1 MKKIKYCLLL
11 AFGLCWTGGE
21 VWAQSYGQSEDYE
34 EMDFKDFDLEGYN
47 KKAFK
52 RNCKELEKWKQAVK
66 ENPKDE
72 RAWDEYANT
81 LSGMKRNGTAAD
93 SLVKIEYPI
102 MLEGMK
108 KHIPHTATY
117 ELAKNDNPNEKNGL
131 SYDEIIDKYPDS
143 FLHYSTYIVVSSRK
157 EERLKKLCQRWYHSG
172 QYPAERLNYAY
183 NQLASTEENA
193 LVFAGPLDYEPMM
206 VLQLGKGLFQDRTIL
221 VATFALSD
229 MNIPFFGDELTKKL
243 GIPPYREEEEDET
256 EPSSPIQLAEIY
268 IKQIQQRINYIVRH
282 VNRPIYFSAEGGT
295 TFEKQALKDSLYSE
309 GLLFKYSA
317 KPYDNLAVIRR
328 NFEHTYLLDY
338 LKESFHP
345 ETLSSSYGGPK
356 RINWDNLYYI
366 PAFRSLLKF
375 YKESGDRAHY
385 EELDSLLR
393 SIIDRADYATPE
405 VREEYLN
412 SINNL

>member
-21 VWAQSYGQSEDYE
+21 VWAQSYGQSEDYRDI
-34 EMDFKDFDLEGYN
+34 DFKKLDLEGYR
-47 KKAFK
+47 KKAFE
-52 RNCKELEKWKQAVK
+52 RHCKELEKCKQTVK

-81 LSGMKRNGTAAD
+81 LSVMKGDGTASD
-93 SLVKIEYPI
+93 SLFKIEYPI

-117 ELAKNDNPNEKNGL
+117 ELAKNDDPNEKNGL

-143 FLHYSTYIVVSSRK
+143 FLHYSTYITVSSRE
-157 EERLKKLCQRWYHSG
+157 EERLKKLCQHWYRSG
-172 QYPAERLNYAY
+172 QYPPERLNYAY
-183 NQLASTEENA
+183 NLLASTEENA
-193 LVFAGPLDYEPMM
+193 LVFAGPLDYEPML

-221 VATFALSD
+221 MATFALSD
-229 MNIPFFGDELTKKL
+229 MNRPFFGDELTKKL
-243 GIPPYREEEEDET
+243 GIPPYKEKEDET
-256 EPSSPIQLAEIY
+256 EPSSPAQFAEMY
-268 IKQIQQRINYIVRH
+268 VKQIKQRANYIIRH
-282 VNRPIYFSAEGGT
+282 VNRPVYFSASGGNM
-295 TFEKQALKDSLYSE
+295 FEQIALKDSLYSE

-375 YKESGDRAHY
+375 YKESGDRSHY

>member
-21 VWAQSYGQSEDYE
+21 VWAQSYGQSEDYRE
-34 EMDFKDFDLEGYN
+34 IDFKKLDLEGYR
-47 KKAFK
+47 KKAFE
-52 RNCKELEKWKQAVK
+52 RHCKELEKCKQTVK

-81 LSGMKRNGTAAD
+81 LSVMKGDGTASD
-93 SLVKIEYPI
+93 SLFKIEYPI

-117 ELAKNDNPNEKNGL
+117 ELAKNDDPNEKNGL

-143 FLHYSTYIVVSSRK
+143 FLHYSTYITVSSRE
-157 EERLKKLCQRWYHSG
+157 EERLKKLCQHWYRSG

-183 NQLASTEENA
+183 NLLASTEENA
-193 LVFAGPLDYEPMM
+193 LVFAGPLDYEPML

-221 VATFALSD
+221 MATFALSD
-229 MNIPFFGDELTKKL
+229 MNRPFFGDELTKKL
-243 GIPPYREEEEDET
+243 GIPPYKEKEDET
-256 EPSSPIQLAEIY
+256 EPSSPAQFAEMY
-268 IKQIQQRINYIVRH
+268 VKQIKQRANYIIRH
-282 VNRPIYFSAEGGT
+282 VNRPVYFSASGGNM
-295 TFEKQALKDSLYSE
+295 FEQIALKDSLYSE

>member
-21 VWAQSYGQSEDYE
+21 VWAQSYGQSEDYRDI
-34 EMDFKDFDLEGYN
+34 DFKKLDLEGYR
-47 KKAFK
+47 KKAFE
-52 RNCKELEKWKQAVK
+52 RHCKELEKCKQTVK

-81 LSGMKRNGTAAD
+81 LSVMKGDGTASD
-93 SLVKIEYPI
+93 SLFKIEYPI

-117 ELAKNDNPNEKNGL
+117 ELAKNDDPNEKNGL

-143 FLHYSTYIVVSSRK
+143 FLHYSTYITVSSRE
-157 EERLKKLCQRWYHSG
+157 EERLKKLCQHWYRSG

-183 NQLASTEENA
+183 NLLASTEENA
-193 LVFAGPLDYEPMM
+193 LVFAGPLDYEPML

-221 VATFALSD
+221 MATFALSD
-229 MNIPFFGDELTKKL
+229 MNRPFFGDELTKKL
-243 GIPPYREEEEDET
+243 GIPPYKEKEDET
-256 EPSSPIQLAEIY
+256 EPSSPAQFAEMY
-268 IKQIQQRINYIVRH
+268 VKQIKQRANYIIRH
-282 VNRPIYFSAEGGT
+282 VNRPVYFSASGGNM
-295 TFEKQALKDSLYSE
+295 FEQIALKDSLYSE

>member
-34 EMDFKDFDLEGYN
+34 EIEFKDFDLEGYR
-47 KKAFK
+47 KKAFE
-52 RNCKELEKWKQAVK
+52 RHCKELEKCKQTVK

-81 LSGMKRNGTAAD
+81 LSVMKGDGTASD
-93 SLVKIEYPI
+93 SLFKIEYPI

-117 ELAKNDNPNEKNGL
+117 ELAKNDDPNEKNGL

-143 FLHYSTYIVVSSRK
+143 FLHYSTYITVSSRK
-157 EERLKKLCQRWYHSG
+157 EERLKKLCQHWYRSG
-172 QYPAERLNYAY
+172 QYPPERLNYAY
-183 NQLASTEENA
+183 NLLASTEENA
-193 LVFAGPLDYEPMM
+193 LIFAGIFDYEPMIM
-206 VLQLGKGLFQDRTIL
+206 LQLGKGLFQDKTIL
-221 VATFALSD
+221 IATFALTD
-229 MNIPFFGDELTKKL
+229 MGNSIDGDELTKKL
-243 GIPPYREEEEDET
+243 GIPPYKEKEEDET
-256 EPSSPIQLAEIY
+256 EPSSPAQLAEMY
-268 IKQIQQRINYIVRH
+268 FKQIQQKIGYIVRH
-282 VNRPIYFSAEGGT
+282 VNRPIYFSASEDNI
-295 TFEKQALKDSLYSE
+295 FEKRALKDSLYSE

-345 ETLSSSYGGPK
+345 ETLSSSYDDPEKIK
-356 RINWDNLYYI
+356 REKLYYI

-385 EELDSLLR
+385 EELYNLLR
-393 SIIDRADYATPE
+393 SIIDRADYATQK
-405 VREEYLN
+405 VKEEYLN

>member
-21 VWAQSYGQSEDYE
+21 VWAQSYGQSEDYRDI
-34 EMDFKDFDLEGYN
+34 DFKKLDLEGYR
-47 KKAFK
+47 KKAFE
-52 RNCKELEKWKQAVK
+52 RHCKELEKCKQTVK

-81 LSGMKRNGTAAD
+81 LSVMKGDGTASD
-93 SLVKIEYPI
+93 SLFKIEYPI

-117 ELAKNDNPNEKNGL
+117 ELAKNDDPNEKNGL

-143 FLHYSTYIVVSSRK
+143 FLHYSTYITVSSRE
-157 EERLKKLCQRWYHSG
+157 EERLKKLCQHWYRSG
-172 QYPAERLNYAY
+172 QYPPERLNYAY
-183 NQLASTEENA
+183 NLLASTEENA
-193 LVFAGPLDYEPMM
+193 LVFAGPLDYEPML

-221 VATFALSD
+221 MATFALSD
-229 MNIPFFGDELTKKL
+229 MNRPFFGDELTKKL
-243 GIPPYREEEEDET
+243 GIPPYKEKEDET
-256 EPSSPIQLAEIY
+256 EPSSPAQFAEMY
-268 IKQIQQRINYIVRH
+268 VKQIKQRANYIIRH
-282 VNRPIYFSAEGGT
+282 VNRPVYFSASGGNM
-295 TFEKQALKDSLYSE
+295 FEQIALKDSLYSE

>member
-21 VWAQSYGQSEDYE
+21 VWAQSYGQSEDYRDI
-34 EMDFKDFDLEGYN
+34 DFKKLDLEGYR
-47 KKAFK
+47 KKAFE
-52 RNCKELEKWKQAVK
+52 RHCKELEKCKQTVK

-81 LSGMKRNGTAAD
+81 LSVMKGDGTASD
-93 SLVKIEYPI
+93 SLFKIEYPI

-117 ELAKNDNPNEKNGL
+117 ELAKNDDPNEKNGL

-143 FLHYSTYIVVSSRK
+143 FLHYSTYITVSSRE
-157 EERLKKLCQRWYHSG
+157 EERLKKLCQHWYRSG
-172 QYPAERLNYAY
+172 QYPPERLNYAY
-183 NQLASTEENA
+183 NLLASTEENA
-193 LVFAGPLDYEPMM
+193 LVFAGPLDYEPML

-221 VATFALSD
+221 MATFALSD
-229 MNIPFFGDELTKKL
+229 MNRPFFGDELTKKL
-243 GIPPYREEEEDET
+243 GIPPYKEKEDET
-256 EPSSPIQLAEIY
+256 EPSSPAQFAEMY
-268 IKQIQQRINYIVRH
+268 VKQIKQRANYIIRH
-282 VNRPIYFSAEGGT
+282 VNRPVYFSASGGNM
-295 TFEKQALKDSLYSE
+295 FEQIALKDSLYSE

-366 PAFRSLLKF
+366 PASVPSSNSTRNRATEHTTKSLTACSVPL
-375 YKESGDRAHY
+375 
-385 EELDSLLR
+385 
-393 SIIDRADYATPE
+393 
-405 VREEYLN
+405 
-412 SINNL
+412 